1 MLIWIVKQIVIS
13 LLIIVLA
20 HSIYVFLQNN
30 LTTPKIRDLVD
41 KPRKQYNDIYN
52 NIDSITNNK
61 IDEPNDLSTKN
72 KITNNEDKSNNI
84 NMKHEL
90 QEYLN
95 ELSKNVT
102 NNKVVTANL
111 NNNFTSQ
118 YETIQT
124 I

>member
-20 HSIYVFLQNN
+20 HSIYVFLQSN

-61 IDEPNDLSTKN
+61 TDELNDLSSKN
-72 KITNNEDKSNNI
+72 INNENKSNNI

-95 ELSKNVT
+95 ELSRKVT
-102 NNKVVTANL
+102 DNKVLTGNFE
-111 NNNFTSQ
+111 NNFTSQ

>member
-61 IDEPNDLSTKN
+61 IDEPNDLSTKI
-72 KITNNEDKSNNI
+72 KITNNEDKSNNV

>member
-20 HSIYVFLQNN
+20 HSIYVFLQSN
-30 LTTPKIRDLVD
+30 LTTPKTRDLVD

-61 IDEPNDLSTKN
+61 TDELNDLSSKN
-72 KITNNEDKSNNI
+72 INNENKSNNI

-95 ELSKNVT
+95 ELSRKVT
-102 NNKVVTANL
+102 DNKVLTGNFE
-111 NNNFTSQ
+111 NNFTSQ

>member
-20 HSIYVFLQNN
+20 HSIYVFLQSN

-41 KPRKQYNDIYN
+41 KPIKQYSEIYN
-52 NIDSITNNK
+52 NIDSKTNNK
-61 IDEPNDLSTKN
+61 NDELNDLSSKN
-72 KITNNEDKSNNI
+72 KIINNEDKSNNV

-95 ELSKNVT
+95 ELSKQVT
-102 NNKVVTANL
+102 NNKVSTGNF